1 MLGKAMGLMICMGV
15 MTAAQAAP
23 GYSVEVLGA
32 SSSFGSLQLND
43 NGVAVARS
51 SFIDLDLSPYPI
63 PQTYIFSGGSKTL
76 LTSPEGSAFS
86 AVGIAN
92 DGAVVGGFGVLGR
105 VEIDGRRPAVWANGQ
120 ISFLDVPTGTLG
132 TRLLGSNAAG
142 DMVGDVWFGSSSGN
156 TLPLPTPNTASVV
169 WRRDGTFEVLTVPS
183 GDIYVPGYVTA
194 YAISDTG
201 VVIGTAGVDPDGDGW
216 LDDFHLVQWSADG
229 FEDRGV
235 LEFEIDPRRVNASN
249 QIIGTGTYEHE
260 ESINRGYLIGSDNVR
275 VPLPTLGA
283 LSSTDVEDIN
293 DSGWMVGSDWRSGNS
308 TAVLWRDG
316 SVIDLNTLIDP
327 AAGLT
332 LIDARAINNRGQ
344 IGALALNA
352 DGVEQI
358 VLLTPVPEPK
368 AWALLLG
375 GALVVALRARARSEQ
390 RSH

>member
-1 MLGKAMGLMICMGV
+1 MLGKAIGLVICMGA

-23 GYSVEVLGA
+23 AYSVEVLGT
-32 SSSFGSLQLND
+32 SSSFGGLLLND
-43 NGVAVARS
+43 SGAAVATS

-92 DGAVVGGFGVLGR
+92 DGAVVGGFG
-105 VEIDGRRPAVWANGQ
+105 IDGRRPAVWANGQ
-120 ISFLDVPTGTLG
+120 IRFLDVPTGTLG
-132 TRLLGSNAAG
+132 TRLHGSNAAG

-169 WRRDGTFEVLTVPS
+169 WRRDGTFELLTVPS
-183 GDIYVPGYVTA
+183 GDIYVPAYVSA
-194 YAISDTG
+194 YAISDSG

-216 LDDFHLVQWSADG
+216 LDDYHLVQWSTNG

-235 LEFEIDPRRVNASN
+235 LEFEIDPRRINASN
-249 QIIGTGTYEHE
+249 QIIGTGTSEDE

-283 LSSTDVEDIN
+283 LSSADVEDIN
-293 DSGWMVGSDWRSGNS
+293 DSGWMVGSDWLNGES

-375 GALVVALRARARSEQ
+375 GVLVVALRVRARGEL
-390 RSH
+390 RSS